1 MLIQIS
7 SGQGPTECSLAVEKL
22 CKALQKEFKNT
33 RIVSIKNDYS
43 EFGYKSAT
51 MEINESVS
59 DREGTILWICRS
71 PVEEKQSKKE
81 LVCRC

>member
-33 RIVSIKNDYS
+33 RIVSIIS
-43 EFGYKSAT
+43 FP
-51 MEINESVS
+51 
-59 DREGTILWICRS
+59 ICRTIHLRQTGLH
-71 PVEEKQSKKE
+71 PFLGDRV
-81 LVCRC
+81 VAWV